1 MLTLNHSFLFF
12 FSKIGVCF
20 IFLNRSLFFW
30 KSKFG
35 FFENRSLFFLKI
47 GVCFLKIGVYFFENR
62 GLIFGNQSLSLI
74 FKNQSLFWKKSELF
88 FENLSLFFSKSE
100 YWLQILRCHSALEF
114 EQNQWRIQGR
124 GRGGPA
130 PLYFSRPKWGPKKFF
145 WDHPPPPP
153 YLKVWTTAPLPFIW
167 RSLFQFSL
175 RNKRP
180 GRFV

>member
-1 MLTLNHSFLFF
+1 MLTLNQSCCF

-47 GVCFLKIGVYFFENR
+47 EVCFLKIGVYFFENR

-74 FKNQSLFWKKSELF
+74 FKNQNLFWKKSELF

-100 YWLQILRCHSALEF
+100 FVFWKPEYWPQILRCHSALEF

-130 PLYFSRPKWGPKKFF
+130 PLYFSRPKWGPKKLF
-145 WDHPPPPP
+145 WDQKT
-153 YLKVWTTAPLPFIW
+153 YL
-167 RSLFQFSL
+167 
-175 RNKRP
+175 
-180 GRFV
+180 